1 MRHSFA
7 PRLLYFRIGLFW
19 SVPPRRDQQ
28 QIGPH
33 APPYSP
39 ACERQSSSTEGFLS
53 LDDKLI
59 RRYE

>member
-1 MRHSFA
+1 MRHPFP
-7 PRLLYFRIGLFW
+7 PRLLYFRIDLFW
-19 SVPPRRDQQ
+19 SVPRRRDQQ

-39 ACERQSSSTEGFLS
+39 AFEGQSSSTEGFLS